1 MDDALAEANQ
11 AQAMIRRVSP
21 QGRAEARRLR
31 EIRARRT
38 RRLAIRCGAVAMTV
52 IAGYYL
58 LSAAIGPFGP
68 TGFPIAIAFLLL
80 GCALVAILGREKR
93 TAEPAVGPGD
103 LPLLPDRTEAW
114 MATQRP
120 ALPAPA
126 VTLLDAIGL
135 RIAGLRPQL
144 ASLDETGA
152 PAEELRK
159 LVGTELP
166 GLVDQYRAIPAGLRG
181 EARDDGATPDARL
194 LHGLAVVDRQLTDL
208 TRRIGAGAADGLST
222 HDRYL
227 EGKYG
232 DTPAGDSLS

>member
-1 MDDALAEANQ
+1 MDEALAEANQ

-31 EIRARRT
+31 EARARRT
-38 RRLAIRCGAVAMTV
+38 RRLAARWLGIAAVVFVGYWLLGAIAGPFGATGFAVAMGL
-52 IAGYYL
+52 I
-58 LSAAIGPFGP
+58 
-68 TGFPIAIAFLLL
+68 LL

-93 TAEPAVGPGD
+93 TAKPVVGSGD
-103 LPLLPDRTEAW
+103 LPLLPERTEAW

-152 PAEELRK
+152 PADELRK

-166 GLVDQYRAIPAGLRG
+166 GLVDRYRAIPAALRG

-194 LHGLAVVDRQLTDL
+194 LHGLAVLDRQLTDL
-208 TRRIGAGAADGLST
+208 TRRLGAGAADGLST

-227 EGKYG
+227 GVKYG
-232 DTPAGDSLS
+232 DSPAGDPLS